1 MKKMTIEEHNNYLTQ
16 LRALSDTPEM
26 ATIVQAL
33 QSDYAQMTNDLNT
46 SNDNLKK
53 AKETA
58 DKYAKL
64 NNDLFL
70 QCSAQNKLINN
81 TNIDTQQTQSE
92 TGQEP
97 PKKLTYEDLEKEF

>member
-1 MKKMTIEEHNNYLTQ
+1 MTIDEHNAYLTQ

-33 QSDYAQMTNDLNT
+33 QTDYVQMTNDFT
-46 SNDNLKK
+46 ISQDNLKK
-53 AKETA
+53 AEEKA

-70 QCSAQNKLINN
+70 QCSAQNKLIN
-81 TNIDTQQTQSE
+81 TNNADTQTQGE